1 MPAEPLIKR
10 VVVFIDGQNLYHA
23 VRESFG
29 YTYPNFDVKALSLNI
44 CRIKGWE
51 LSQVHFYTGVPDKSD
66 DAFWNHFWVTKLR
79 VMTWQQVVV
88 FSLSLRYRNQRV
100 KLPDGTEHTFLVGE
114 EKGIDDRIA
123 IDVIRMAH
131 HKDYDV
137 ALIFSQDQD
146 LLEVAKEIRTISQEQ
161 DRWIKVA
168 CAFPLSPT
176 TLNRRGID
184 RTDWIQIDRA
194 IYDACL
200 DKRDYRPKNSP

>member
-1 MPAEPLIKR
+1 MPAEPLVKR
-10 VVVFIDGQNLYHA
+10 AVAFIDGQNLYHA
-23 VRESFG
+23 ARESFG
-29 YTYPNFDVKALSLNI
+29 YTYPNFDV
-44 CRIKGWE
+44 
-51 LSQVHFYTGVPDKSD
+51 
-66 DAFWNHFWVTKLR
+66 
-79 VMTWQQVVV
+79 
-88 FSLSLRYRNQRV
+88 
-100 KLPDGTEHTFLVGE
+100 
-114 EKGIDDRIA
+114 RIA

-200 DKRDYRPKNSP
+200 DKRDYRPKNSL